1 MYIIY
6 TSNVFAVTCSFDS
19 KRDIGHCNW
28 QRIRKCYCNSNQ
40 LINFYWRIQKLNNKK
55 INGVFNCKKICPKL
69 YGMILIDLQK
79 SCWMW
84 IINLRKQLHLYTAVN
99 QANFL
104 SIYLFVWYA
113 HKGNKMYSSET
124 CRYTLWTLT
133 SIYSCV
139 S

>member
-28 QRIRKCYCNSNQ
+28 QRIGKCYCNSNQ
-40 LINFYWRIQKLNNKK
+40 LINFYWRIQKPNNKK
-55 INGVFNCKKICPKL
+55 LMAFSTVKKSVRNCTVWFSLIYKNHVGCGLLTCGKSYIYTLRLIRSISYL
-69 YGMILIDLQK
+69 YRYM
-79 SCWMW
+79 
-84 IINLRKQLHLYTAVN
+84 
-99 QANFL
+99 
-104 SIYLFVWYA
+104 WYA
-113 HKGNKMYSSET
+113 HKGNIMNSSET